1 VATKTAKAPGAKSP
15 QRSTTPSRKPRQPS
29 PPELVPP
36 RFGTP
41 RNPGRATYGG
51 EVAEVARRL
60 RKPLMPWQRLA
71 ADVALEIDPAT
82 GDLWYE
88 EVVITVPRQSG
99 KTTLIF
105 ALLIWRCV
113 VMARRLGR
121 QTCTYLAQSGKH
133 ARRKMERE
141 FIPTLR
147 GASGLREVAHSRA
160 TPRVR
165 TEWKPSLNNGQEHI
179 QFGTGSFLQVEAP
192 TETGSHGDVLDMP
205 VIDEA
210 FAHQS
215 DTVEQ
220 AVDAAGIT
228 RRSPQLY
235 VISTAGNRRS
245 RFLWLK
251 VRSGRKLAL
260 EQCAGRARDSKRC
273 YLEWSVPD
281 DEDWQDEAV
290 WWRFLPALGHTITVA
305 RLRAKMEKALA
316 NPDLILDEEDEEPGV
331 PGFRRAY
338 LNQWMEIPKIE
349 VDGFEPEIPGEEWAA
364 CGVAGRRWGDDNIVG
379 EVAFGAY
386 VTADGRTAAV
396 ALAGRTSD
404 GLIQGELIEAMPG
417 TWWFEKLLTEKVGD
431 NDTRML
437 AWKNTGS
444 TRALVPEMRRAA
456 GSTVPTLPINGTDWA
471 AACQA
476 FRTLVKDRRFVH
488 LDDAV
493 LDDSVAGLRRRD
505 VSAGWEFDEPGAHAD
520 PAPLLAL
527 VAAVRAIELAPA
539 PAEDEEVEANVW

>member
-1 VATKTAKAPGAKSP
+1 
-15 QRSTTPSRKPRQPS
+15 
-29 PPELVPP
+29 
-36 RFGTP
+36 
-41 RNPGRATYGG
+41 
-51 EVAEVARRL
+51 
-60 RKPLMPWQRLA
+60 MPWQQLA
-71 ADVALEIDPAT
+71 ADIALEIDPET

-105 ALLIWRCV
+105 ALLVWRCV
-113 VMARRLGR
+113 VMARRIGR
-121 QTCTYLAQSGKH
+121 QMCTYLAQSGKH
-133 ARRKMERE
+133 ARRKLQRE

-147 GASGLREVAHSRA
+147 GASGLKEVAHSRA

-179 QFGTGSFLQVEAP
+179 EFGTGSFLQVEAP

-215 DTVEQ
+215 DLVEQ

-235 VISTAGNRRS
+235 IISTAGNRRS

-251 VRSGRKLAL
+251 VRAGRKLAAD
-260 EQCAGRARDSKRC
+260 QCAGRARASRRC

-290 WWRFLPALGHTITVA
+290 WWRYLPALGHTITVA

-338 LNQWMEIPKIE
+338 LNQWMEVPDIE
-349 VDGFEPEIPGEEWAA
+349 SDGFDPEISSVEWSA
-364 CGVAGRRWGDDNIVG
+364 CGVAARGWEDDNIVG
-379 EVAFGAY
+379 QVAFGAA
-386 VTADGRTAAV
+386 VTADGQTAAI
-396 ALAGRTSD
+396 ALAGRTPD
-404 GLIQGELIEAMPG
+404 GHIQGELIEAMRG
-417 TWWFEKLLTEKVGD
+417 TWWLERLLTEKVRD
-431 NDTRML
+431 NDTRMV
-437 AWKNTGS
+437 AWKNVGA
-444 TRALVPEMRRAA
+444 TRALVPELKRSA
-456 GSTVPTLPINGTDWA
+456 GSTVDTLPINGADWA

-476 FRTLVKDRRFVH
+476 FRTLVKDQRFVH
-488 LDDAV
+488 LDDTV
-493 LDDSVAGLRRRD
+493 LDESVAGLRRRE
-505 VSAGWEFDEPGAHAD
+505 VGAGWEFDEAGAHAD
-520 PAPLLAL
+520 PAPALAL
-527 VAAVRAIELAPA
+527 VAAVRAIELAPE
-539 PAEDEEVEANVW
+539 PVDDEKEVEANVW